1 MTKRLKVLHI
11 EDNLRDAEL
20 VQAEVEN
27 SGLKADVRVVRSR
40 AEYLDAIEHGSY
52 DLILSDNKLPGFDS
66 SAALELARKKWP
78 RIPFIFV
85 SGMNGSPD
93 IREKSLAKGAT
104 DYVSKSELMKLP
116 EIIRRYV
123 NKSAASD
130 ENSSDWYI
138 RGMERLVSVVQE
150 LSLARDLT
158 RIMEIVRQAARELTG
173 ADGATFVLREGDFC
187 HYAEENAIEPLWK
200 GRRFPIN
207 SCVSGWAMLNRQP
220 AIIEDIYNDERVPA
234 DAYRPTFVKSLVM
247 VPIRA
252 GQPVGAIGNYWARR
266 RHPRPEE
273 VKLLQA
279 LADSTSVAMENVQL
293 YAGLEQKVAD
303 RTARLHMLNEELEAF
318 SYSASHDLRAPLRH
332 IIGYIGLV
340 RKEADE
346 KLSANGRRYLDT
358 INEAAGK
365 MSELIDALLAF
376 SRTSRL
382 ELNQTRVDMNQLVGQ
397 ARQEL
402 EPETANR
409 NIEWIIGE
417 LPAVNGDRALLKQVW
432 TNLLS
437 NAVKYTRQR
446 ERAEIRVSAM
456 KRGGEIEFSVADNG
470 AGFDEK
476 YAQKLFGVF
485 QRLHREEEF
494 EGTGVGLANVRRII
508 ARHGGRTWAAG
519 EVDKGATFYFT
530 LPAGNAG

>member
-1 MTKRLKVLHI
+1 MTKRLKVLHL

-27 SGLKADVRVVRSR
+27 SGLKADVRVARSR
-40 AEYLDAIEHGSY
+40 TDFVNALERDAF
-52 DLILSDNKLPGFDS
+52 DVILSDNNLPGFNSD
-66 SAALELARKKWP
+66 AALNLARKKNP
-78 RIPFIFV
+78 SIPFIFV
-85 SGMNGSPD
+85 SGMKGSPE
-93 IREKSLAKGAT
+93 IREKLLAKGAT
-104 DYVSKSELMKLP
+104 DYVSKSELNKLP
-116 EIIRRYV
+116 EIIRRCV
-123 NKSAASD
+123 SASD
-130 ENSSDWYI
+130 ASAESPSDWYV

-150 LSLARDLT
+150 LSLARDLN

-187 HYAEENAIEPLWK
+187 HYADENAIEPLWK

-220 AIIEDIYNDERVPA
+220 AIIEDIYNDDRVPA
-234 DAYRPTFVKSLVM
+234 DAYRPTFVKSLLM
-247 VPIRA
+247 VPIRT
-252 GQPVGAIGNYWARR
+252 GQPIGAIGNYWAKR

-303 RTARLHMLNEELEAF
+303 RTARLQMLNEELEAF
-318 SYSASHDLRAPLRH
+318 SYSVSHDLRAPLRH
-332 IIGYIGLV
+332 IIGYAGLV
-340 RKEADE
+340 RQEAEE
-346 KLSANGRRYLDT
+346 KFSANGRRYLAT
-358 INEAAGK
+358 ISEAAAK

-376 SRTSRL
+376 SRMSRL
-382 ELNQTRVDMNQLVGQ
+382 ELNESRVEMGLLVENV
-397 ARQEL
+397 RRDL
-402 EPETANR
+402 EPETTNR
-409 NIEWIIGE
+409 NIEWIVGE
-417 LPAVNGDRALLKQVW
+417 LPAVTGDRALLKQVW
-432 TNLLS
+432 ANLLS

-446 ERAEIRVSAM
+446 ERAEIRIGAKS
-456 KRGGEIEFSVADNG
+456 RGGEIEFFVQDNG

-485 QRLHREEEF
+485 QRLHREDEF

-508 ARHGGRTWAAG
+508 ARHGGRTWATA
-519 EVDKGATFYFT
+519 EVNKGATFYFT
-530 LPAGNAG
+530 LPAGG